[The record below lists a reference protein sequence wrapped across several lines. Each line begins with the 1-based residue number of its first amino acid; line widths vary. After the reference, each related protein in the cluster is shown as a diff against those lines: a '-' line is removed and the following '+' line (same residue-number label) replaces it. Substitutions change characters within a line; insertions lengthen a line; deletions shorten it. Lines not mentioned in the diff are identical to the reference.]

1 MQSSSA
7 TSSTPHFTHPR
18 RTDAPGCNYHR
29 NYGTAPRVTTH
40 SKTLRSAAKPIQP
53 APNREFHLDTFFN
66 PVWMSG
72 PHVFSY
78 AKDGR
83 VVRPE
88 THQVE
93 PYPGYNAASSNPSP
107 STSTSWPRADPSK
120 PSARIQKPWKNVAIT
135 EQDDADFVA
144 MQAEAK
150 VRARAEARA
159 KLVGLVYTWPPK
171 PQAAACA
178 ECEVLAVGTR
188 VGPGTVVGPQVQLS
202 AGTDTQE
209 SVVPALS
216 YGSSGESESES
227 EVFKVGRSVVGRRED
242 QIEKYVGFGRVKTS
256 APLVLEGVEEGE
268 GVNGRSKVDD
278 DVWNPVVPET
288 WVEDELTVRL
298 KAILRMPDN

>member
-1 MQSSSA
+1 MEPPLVSLRIPRHSDLPPNPSS
-7 TSSTPHFTHPR
+7 
-18 RTDAPGCNYHR
+18 
-29 NYGTAPRVTTH
+29 
-40 SKTLRSAAKPIQP
+40 P
-53 APNREFHLDTFFN
+53 APNRDFHLDTFFN

-93 PYPGYNAASSNPSP
+93 PYPGYNAASSGGRGAALALSNPSP
-107 STSTSWPRADPSK
+107 STSTSRPRANVSK

-135 EQDDADFVA
+135 EQDDGDFVA
-144 MQAEAK
+144 MQGEAM
-150 VRARAEARA
+150 VRAWAEARG

-178 ECEVLAVGTR
+178 ECEVLAGSRRREVVGTR

-202 AGTDTQE
+202 AGTDTWE

-216 YGSSGESESES
+216 YGSSGESEPES
-227 EVFKVGRSVVGRRED
+227 EAFKAGRSVVGRRED
-242 QIEKYVGFGRVKTS
+242 PMEKYVGFRRVS
-256 APLVLEGVEEGE
+256 GPLVLEKEGE
-268 GVNGRSKVDD
+268 GVNGRHKVGD
-278 DVWNPVVPET
+278 DVWNPVMPET

-298 KAILRMPDN
+298 KAILSMPDN